1 MGIRDENGRFVPGA
15 VSNPNGRPKKGEAL
29 TDILKELGNAK
40 IGTGDNAIERK
51 KALAEVLGSKAID
64 DRDIVAAKYIF
75 DRIDGTPIARNE
87 ISGPDGES
95 LTAIQ
100 IEFIGAVENTD

>member
-1 MGIRDENGRFVPGA
+1 MAFQKGKSGNPG
-15 VSNPNGRPKKGEAL
+15 GRPKRGVSL
-29 TDILKELGNAK
+29 TEILDNLGAEK
-40 IGTGDNAIERK
+40 IGTGEDAMERK
-51 KALAEVLGSKAID
+51 QALAKMLWSKAID
-64 DRDIVAAKYIF
+64 DHDIVAAKYIF

-100 IEFIGAVENTD
+100 IEFIGAVENKD